1 MVTAKRGLEAVETVQ
16 LIGGS
21 FMAGSALDLLFDL
34 RAARGDLKAAQ
45 LVQSRDHA
53 KSGLVVN
60 VGELKTP
67 DDFVEAQRNIL
78 KAAASGEITAQ
89 EAAKLG
95 DQLENIGKAVERHD
109 LFNAIEDLRRNM
121 QSTQLAKHN
130 CDLKKEVA
138 ALRIEV
144 KKYLFE
150 QDKEWEKRLKES
162 QISGD
167 DFVLGLDI
175 TIYLMMLCHMSGV
188 DFVNSGMRN
197 ILPRAIQ
204 EIYDIFQGVK
214 YQRRG
219 EERENDRDRYR
230 SRNYPE
236 RWKPDGWTCDCK
248 NRNTLWIESELNLVD
263 HISIYCEGCFKLV
276 GWGSPDDFERA
287 YDDGHATWLDRSEIE
302 IIEKLKPAPVLKK
315 RSHLKDGEFDYS
327 FLKDD

>member
-1 MVTAKRGLEAVETVQ
+1 MESSTLDV
-16 LIGGS
+16 LIG
-21 FMAGSALDLLFDL
+21 L

-53 KSGLVVN
+53 RSGVVVN

-67 DDFVEAQRNIL
+67 QDFVEAQRNIL
-78 KAAASGEITAQ
+78 TAAASGKITAQ
-89 EAAKLG
+89 EAAKMG
-95 DQLENIGKAVERHD
+95 DQLENLGKAVERYD
-109 LFNAIEDLRRNM
+109 LFNAIEDLRRTM
-121 QSTQLAKHN
+121 RSTKFNKHN
-130 CDLKKEVA
+130 NDVKKEVA

-144 KKYLFE
+144 QKYIFE
-150 QDKEWEKRLKES
+150 QDKAWEERLKES

-167 DFVLGLDI
+167 DHILGLNI
-175 TIYLMMLCHMSGV
+175 NIYLMMLCHMSGV
-188 DFVNSGMRN
+188 DYINSGRRN

-230 SRNYPE
+230 YRYRSHIHPA
-236 RWKPDGWTCDCK
+236 RWTPDGWKCDCK
-248 NRNTLWIESELNLVD
+248 NKNTLWIESELNFVD

-302 IIEKLKPAPVLKK
+302 IIEKLKPAPVLKR

-327 FLKDD
+327 FLKDE